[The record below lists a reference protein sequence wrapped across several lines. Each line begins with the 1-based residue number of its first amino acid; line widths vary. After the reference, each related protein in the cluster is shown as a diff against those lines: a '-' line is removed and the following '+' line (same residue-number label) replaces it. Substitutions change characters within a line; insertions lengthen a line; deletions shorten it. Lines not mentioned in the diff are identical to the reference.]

1 MENQAPEIIAPQ
13 QPKSNLILWAVI
25 GITILAA
32 GVGIGLIAGKYSSP
46 VDNNQKQVQKTD
58 IPVTSPSVAPTE
70 TADPTA
76 NWKTYT
82 NSQEK
87 ITFDYPQNWS
97 LAEYDKERIVVGDDR
112 AEAVTIFFSIYS
124 PFALESPTTDKIIE
138 AWFNYNKG
146 SNAQFPDGGKVLSE
160 EFIKVDGLE
169 ATKYIL
175 VNKIVSSTQSSY
187 QRTWV
192 FVPNNNRIT
201 LVDYEGTNNK
211 LFDQILSTFKF
222 TTVKCTGVCPQ
233 LMPPAPNFC
242 TNGTIISGGANECG
256 CQLGPTCESFT
267 CPQTAWVNCMPGPNA
282 PQNPQCTTDYYSWA
296 KKNCPNFQG
305 IAR

>member
-82 NSQEK
+82 NPQYGYSFK
-87 ITFDYPQNWS
+87 YPSTWKN
-97 LAEYDKERIVVGDDR
+97 ATDPY
-112 AEAVTIFFSIYS
+112 AVENGN
-124 PFALESPTTDKIIE
+124 LEFRLQT
-138 AWFNYNKG
+138 
-146 SNAQFPDGGKVLSE
+146 
-160 EFIKVDGLE
+160 
-169 ATKYIL
+169 
-175 VNKIVSSTQSSY
+175 
-187 QRTWV
+187 
-192 FVPNNNRIT
+192 NNNEFVNGTVFNGKADTSNDLSWSKRIS
-201 LVDYEGTNNK
+201 LNNDK
-211 LFDQILSTFKF
+211 SLLITYTDNLGPGSKGGSIDIGIFDQILSTFKF